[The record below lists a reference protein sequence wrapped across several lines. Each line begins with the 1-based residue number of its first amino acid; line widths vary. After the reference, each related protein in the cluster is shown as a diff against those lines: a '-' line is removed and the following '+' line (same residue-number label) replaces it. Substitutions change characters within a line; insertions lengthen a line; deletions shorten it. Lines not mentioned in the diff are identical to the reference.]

1 MIDLTPLEVRK
12 KKGDFRRALRGY
24 DPALVDDF
32 LDLVADRLDELV
44 REKLAL
50 SERVAR
56 QDQRVTEYSER
67 ERALTE
73 ALVTAQELREEVRRQ
88 TAQEAQLARR
98 TAEQEAAAL
107 RSAAQQEAVHLRS
120 AAQREA
126 AALTARTQAEV
137 AELRAALRQE
147 REREEAAL
155 RILRARQEQF
165 LTAYRAFLEEE
176 LNELGGLAR
185 ALGLTAHPPATPESV
200 ESAGRSGGQAAAG
213 VAAAGVAGAL
223 AGLAALELAAGAA
236 DVAAA
241 AAPERVA
248 DAAVEPDSPVEEPGA
263 GLEWEWRAPDALE
276 AEPGTFEL
284 EPFEP
289 EPVEPEDDR
298 ADLSGASFHADTSL
312 EEDPS
317 APAEAYAAGDDTDLD
332 ALLRNAEAAGYSL
345 EELDEREELLLL
357 EEEETAGGEADRERP
372 DGDGW
377 LPGLLDDE
385 K

>member
-1 MIDLTPLEVRK
+1 
-12 KKGDFRRALRGY
+12 
-24 DPALVDDF
+24 
-32 LDLVADRLDELV
+32 
-44 REKLAL
+44 
-50 SERVAR
+50 
-56 QDQRVTEYSER
+56 VTEYSER

-107 RSAAQQEAVHLRS
+107 RSAAEQEAVHLRS

-185 ALGLTAHPPATPESV
+185 ALGLTAHPPATPESA

-223 AGLAALELAAGAA
+223 AGMAALELAAGSA
-236 DVAAA
+236 DVPAA

-276 AEPGTFEL
+276 AELGTFEL

-298 ADLSGASFHADTSL
+298 ADLSASFDADTPL

-317 APAEAYAAGDDTDLD
+317 APAEAYAAGDDMDLD

-357 EEEETAGGEADRERP
+357 EEEETAGEADRERP
-372 DGDGW
+372 DRDGW